1 MSGRTCQ
8 AYLEI
13 AGDGASSFED
23 HVCLAELV
31 ASSDDDAAIDLMG
44 RRIASTREHYPAAAK
59 ARDAEGVTATKG
71 RRRATRR

>member
-1 MSGRTCQ
+1 M
-8 AYLEI
+8 
-13 AGDGASSFED
+13 
-23 HVCLAELV
+23 CLAELV